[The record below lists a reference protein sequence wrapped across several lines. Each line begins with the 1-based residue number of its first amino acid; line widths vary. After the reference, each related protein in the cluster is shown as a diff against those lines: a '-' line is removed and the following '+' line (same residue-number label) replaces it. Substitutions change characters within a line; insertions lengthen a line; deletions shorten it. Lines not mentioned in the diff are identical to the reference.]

1 MILPQYQSISPKEAV
16 AVQKELQSRVQIR
29 PLQKP
34 VQTLGG
40 ADISFNRFS
49 NIVYAGIVVLDFPS
63 MEVIER
69 TSVVTTVDFPYIPGL
84 LAFRELPAIMEAWER
99 LSVKPDVLVTDG
111 HGLAHPRRLGIAS
124 HFGIMA
130 GVPSFG
136 CAKTLLTG
144 KYVDPENELF
154 AESDLT
160 DKDEKIGIVLRSK
173 KNCKPIFISAGH
185 LITHQ
190 ESVALI
196 KQCIRKYRVPEPT
209 RQAHLLVNEVR
220 REKLN
225 SVK

>member
-1 MILPQYQSISPKEAV
+1 MILQQYQSISPKEAV

-99 LSVKPDVLVTDG
+99 LSVKP
-111 HGLAHPRRLGIAS
+111 A
-124 HFGIMA
+124 
-130 GVPSFG
+130 
-136 CAKTLLTG
+136 
-144 KYVDPENELF
+144 
-154 AESDLT
+154 
-160 DKDEKIGIVLRSK
+160 
-173 KNCKPIFISAGH
+173 
-185 LITHQ
+185 
-190 ESVALI
+190 
-196 KQCIRKYRVPEPT
+196 
-209 RQAHLLVNEVR
+209 
-220 REKLN
+220 
-225 SVK
+225 